1 MTVRAIHGNS
11 PILKIA
17 LPNVE
22 MTYSDTNLTIT
33 VPAEKLGVQIPLEI
47 FNNMQVRGYR
57 PEEGETYKF
66 YLSKDAFNLIIF
78 EQQVLDAYQS
88 LLPTP

>member
-1 MTVRAIHGNS
+1 MTVRAIPGNT

-22 MTYSDTNLTIT
+22 MTYPDTNLTIT

-47 FNNMQVRGYR
+47 FNDMQVKGYW
-57 PEEGETYKF
+57 PEEGGTHKF
-66 YLSKDAFNLIIF
+66 FLRNGAFNLTIL

-88 LLPTP
+88 LLPKH

>member
-1 MTVRAIHGNS
+1 MTVRAIPGNT

-47 FNNMQVRGYR
+47 FDGAQALGAWS
-57 PEEGETYKF
+57 EEDKTHKF
-66 YLSKDAFNLIIF
+66 ILYNGAFKLIVH

-88 LLPTP
+88 LLPKP